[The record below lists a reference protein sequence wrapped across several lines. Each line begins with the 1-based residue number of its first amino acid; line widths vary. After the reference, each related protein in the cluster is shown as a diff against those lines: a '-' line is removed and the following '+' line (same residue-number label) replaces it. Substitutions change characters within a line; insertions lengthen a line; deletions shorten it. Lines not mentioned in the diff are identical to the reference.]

1 MVKNILKTNR
11 KIILASQS
19 PRRKKLLELLGF
31 DFEIMPAD
39 INEDII
45 FDYEQPENTAAHL
58 AEDKAKAI
66 AEKIKE
72 AAYVIG
78 ADTIVVY
85 NDEILNK
92 PSSKEDA
99 YNMLRKLSGN
109 THIVFT
115 GISICDTLT
124 KRITTKYQKTLVSF
138 RELSDEEI
146 YSYIDTGSP
155 MDKAGS
161 YGIQDDFGAVFVHHI
176 EGCYY
181 NIVGLPIELL
191 YRTMKEL
198 IDDEAE
204 R

>member
-1 MVKNILKTNR
+1 MVKNILKTNK

-31 DFEIMPAD
+31 DFEILPAD
-39 INEDII
+39 IDENID
-45 FDYEQPENTAAHL
+45 FDSNYPEHTARIL

-66 AEKIKE
+66 GEDINYP
-72 AAYVIG
+72 AYIIG

-85 NDEILNK
+85 DNKILNK
-92 PSSKEDA
+92 PADENEA
-99 YNMLRKLSGN
+99 FQMLRTLSGN

-115 GISICDTLT
+115 GISIYDTE
-124 KRITTKYQKTLVSF
+124 KKKSTTKHQKTYVSF

-146 YSYIDTGSP
+146 YSYIATGSP

-191 YRTMKEL
+191 YRTMKEI
-198 IDDEAE
+198 IDEEAE